1 MDSIDELLKKVDY
14 DDELN
19 VFGNEAFDNYY
30 YMKNEQ
36 KVLSDLLFNFDDTY
50 NKYYY
55 DLE

>member
-1 MDSIDELLKKVDY
+1 MHKFAKKVDY
-14 DDELN
+14 DDKLN

-36 KVLSDLLFNFDDTY
+36 NVLSDLLFNFHDTY